1 VQALDGIMGHTRNP
15 SIPNLSRVFSGGQ
28 VWMQPPDVPVDMD
41 RLMPLVQRGRGP
53 PVRTC
58 LERRLRAM
66 LRDRGKRFC
75 R

>member
-1 VQALDGIMGHTRNP
+1 
-15 SIPNLSRVFSGGQ
+15 
-28 VWMQPPDVPVDMD
+28 MQPTNVPVDMD